1 MLLIPYTLLS
11 ESNDVLFNKVL
22 LVGSIMALL
31 KSNQFVKEFIG
42 GIGIGTNFQSGIA
55 GIRSLISK

>member
-1 MLLIPYTLLS
+1 MLLIPFSLLKD
-11 ESNDVLFNKVL
+11 SNDLLFNKIL

-42 GIGIGTNFQSGIA
+42 ISTNFQSGIA
-55 GIRSLISK
+55 GMRSLLSK